1 MALAGTQ
8 GGPEKYDMF
17 LRYGAPPTAAKW
29 DWKAEVR
36 IQYTVGWSD
45 FPLFAIY
52 KIGPNAADQVYFYEV
67 NLNIFLLQYFKEQ
80 LSKRKFVIQIFA
92 RIFFRPPK
100 IIPLYSTVKEKKKII
115 IKRKKVNYSKMSTLS
130 TVS

>member
-36 IQYTVGWSD
+36 IQYTIHRD
-45 FPLFAIY
+45 LENLAI
-52 KIGPNAADQVYFYEV
+52 
-67 NLNIFLLQYFKEQ
+67 IFLLQYFKEQ

-92 RIFFRPPK
+92 RILFRPPK
-100 IIPLYSTVKEKKKII
+100 IIPLYSTC
-115 IKRKKVNYSKMSTLS
+115 S
-130 TVS
+130 

>member
-1 MALAGTQ
+1 MARTGNVALAGTQ

-45 FPLFAIY
+45 FPLFAIFE
-52 KIGPNAADQVYFYEV
+52 IGPNAADQVYFYEV
-67 NLNIFLLQYFKEQ
+67 NL
-80 LSKRKFVIQIFA
+80 
-92 RIFFRPPK
+92 K
-100 IIPLYSTVKEKKKII
+100 I
-115 IKRKKVNYSKMSTLS
+115 
-130 TVS
+130 